1 MNINIEYLT
10 VNVTIQLQ
18 EPVQETPVASIR
30 RGHRT
35 QEEIQQK
42 HESARLQ
49 QLALQKRADRLQYK
63 LRVAERLRTLF
74 GDDVANSVMAGSF

>member
-1 MNINIEYLT
+1 MKINIEHLT
-10 VNVTIQLQ
+10 VNVIIQPQ
-18 EPVQETPVASIR
+18 EPVQETPVAPIR

-35 QEEIQQK
+35 QKEIQKK

-74 GDDVANSVMAGSF
+74 GDDVANSVMAVGF